1 MRRLFLVFI
10 VLFVAKTQSQTISNG
25 NLQTWSYP
33 NALEL
38 FAIPYGSAGSYQ
50 DPASWTSLNVLSR
63 DLSSMLAGYQQS
75 NISVFKLTT
84 GFSGNGAKIKTVKIQ
99 EPLIAGSVAAIFGT
113 DTLGALFTGKQ
124 DLAAASSGDV
134 ANALKLGVPFA
145 ARAKK
150 VKFKTEYFP
159 TGLDTASVWV
169 LLTKYNSSTLLR
181 DTIGF
186 GKFRTGVV
194 TTTWH
199 SDSVM
204 VDFNPRIC
212 ANPDT
217 ITVVCLSSGNIL
229 PKIGSEFYVDEFTT
243 EISTL
248 SCDATLST
256 LTVSQGN
263 LNPAFTS
270 NTKSYGVG
278 LPSGSTV
285 TPNTSYTTTH
295 PSATTSYTAAIDITS
310 ANSIDRTTLVVVT
323 AEDPIYISSY
333 SVDFHTVSN
342 DATLSS
348 LTTIIGSF
356 TPVFNSTVL
365 TYTVT
370 VPFSTTYTPNTFATT
385 TNQYATYTIT
395 NASNISSSN
404 ISDRTTTIV
413 VTAEDGVT
421 IITYIIIFE
430 KAIPNTNADLFF
442 LVSTAGSLNPTFSSS
457 VLTYTVT
464 LTNTPATNP
473 NVIATATDP
482 LASRVITP
490 MVNIASSVVADRVVT
505 VVVTAE
511 DGLTKKTYIITYY
524 TPQNPVNTSIS
535 EHQKSKINFSVFPN
549 PTQGKLVILFEDN
562 KEHNIVVYNTVG
574 KEIINKLSRDKTE
587 LNIESKGLY
596 FIVVD
601 GKSTEKIIID

>member
-1 MRRLFLVFI
+1 MKNLILLFLVVCTI
-10 VLFVAKTQSQTISNG
+10 KVNAQTISNG
-25 NLQTWSYP
+25 NLQTWGSP
-33 NALEL
+33 SFLEL
-38 FAIPYGSAGSYQ
+38 FAIPYGSSGSYQ
-50 DPASWTSLNVLSR
+50 EPASWTSLNVLSR

-84 GFSGNGAKIKTVKIQ
+84 GFSGNGAKIKTVKIK

-134 ANALKLGVPFA
+134 ANALKLGVPYT

-150 VKFKTEYFP
+150 VKFRTEYFP
-159 TGLDTASVWV
+159 NGLDTASVWV
-169 LLTKYNSSTLLR
+169 LLTKYNSSTMLR

-186 GKFRTGVV
+186 GKFRTSDV

-199 SDSVM
+199 LDSVM
-204 VDFNPRIC
+204 VDFNTRIC

-229 PKIGSEFYVDEFTT
+229 PKIDSEFHVDEFTT

-248 SCDATLST
+248 SCNSTLST
-256 LTVSQGN
+256 LTVSQGT
-263 LNPAFTS
+263 LSPAFTS
-270 NTKSYGVG
+270 NTKHYGVG

-333 SVDFHTVSN
+333 TVDFHTASN

-348 LTTIIGSF
+348 LTTLLGSF
-356 TPVFNSTVL
+356 SPVFNSIVL

-370 VPFSTTYTPNTFATT
+370 VPFSTTNTPNTFVVT

-395 NASNISSSN
+395 NALNISSST
-404 ISDRTTTIV
+404 IADRTTTII

-421 IITYIIIFE
+421 TITYIIIFE

-442 LVSTAGSLNPTFSSS
+442 LVSTAGSLSPTFSSS
-457 VLTYTVT
+457 VLSYTVT

-473 NVIATATDP
+473 SVIATATDP

-511 DGLTKKTYIITYY
+511 DGTTKKTYIVTYY
-524 TPQNPVNTSIS
+524 TPQNPVNTGVS
-535 EHQKSKINFSVFPN
+535 ENQKIKIKYSVFPN
-549 PTQGKLVILFEDN
+549 PTQGKLVVLFEEN
-562 KEHNIVVYNTVG
+562 KEHTIVVYDAVG
-574 KEIINKLSRDKTE
+574 KEIINKISRDKVE
-587 LNIESKGLY
+587 LNIENKGLY

-601 GKSTEKIIID
+601 GKSTEKILIE